1 MTGARQKRIPDA
13 VWRSFPFLLALF
25 YGLTFTPLYRALGP
39 GAESFATAVVLLAA
53 GQRGLI
59 AGLVAAAGCV
69 TLHLVVGEVV
79 LGIPW
84 TNWLQGGHL
93 ATAMGLP
100 LVGAVVGRLRDLRVR
115 LDAEADA
122 RMQTE
127 LQLREAQQ
135 IAESA
140 NRAKGEF
147 LARMSHEIRTPMHGV
162 LGVTQVLL
170 ETPLSSDQR
179 QYVEMIRG
187 SGELLLTVIN
197 DILDFSKIEA
207 GRMELEDADFEVLPV
222 FRETLDLIAVT
233 ARHKGLRVELDVPGD
248 LPSWLGGDAVRLRQV
263 LINLLGNA
271 TKFTERGHIR
281 LRARTEAL
289 TARQVRLHVEVEDT
303 GIGIS
308 PEVLRNAFEPF
319 TQADASTTRVYGGT
333 GLGLAISSQ
342 LVQLMGGHLTCDS
355 VPGKGSTFAFDVPL
369 SVPDVVPL
377 VSTPESPKTRAEA
390 VVGHVLIAEDNRIN
404 QVIAKRLLESLGITV
419 DVVADGA
426 AAVQAVRQRHYDVVL
441 LDCQMPVLD
450 GYGAAQQIRAEE
462 AKGRHIPMLAVTA
475 SVMPEDHE
483 RARAAGVDAVL
494 MKPLRADELRQAV
507 LRHLPRVRRI
517 SQAIQL
523 PGASTELPVL
533 EVATLADLKRAGG
546 LATVHAVVGIFED
559 AAIQTRAELLAAA
572 RDREMLR
579 LLAHRQRGTAA
590 CVGARRLA
598 ASLSQLETIARSA
611 TDGEIDAALN
621 RIDRETEAALLV
633 LERYRNADSAAFLA
647 APVN

>member
-1 MTGARQKRIPDA
+1 MDGERQKRIPDA
-13 VWRSFPFLLALF
+13 IWRSFPLLLAIAYAL
-25 YGLTFTPLYRALGP
+25 GFTHLYQALGP
-39 GAESFATAVVLLAA
+39 GAESFATGVVLLAA
-53 GQRGLI
+53 GQRGLV
-59 AGLVAAAGCV
+59 AGLIAAAGCV
-69 TLHLVVGEVV
+69 ALHLALGEVV
-79 LGIPW
+79 LGIAW
-84 TNWLQGGHL
+84 SSWLQGGQL

-115 LDAEADA
+115 LDAEVTA
-122 RMQTE
+122 RVQTE

-135 IAESA
+135 IAETA

-170 ETPLSSDQR
+170 ETPLSLDQR
-179 QYVEMIRG
+179 QYVDMIQS

-207 GRMELEDADFEVLPV
+207 GRMELEEAEFELLPV
-222 FRETLDLIAVT
+222 LRETLDLVAVT
-233 ARHKGLRVELDVPGD
+233 ARHKGLQVALDVQPD
-248 LPSWLGGDAVRLRQV
+248 LPSWVAGDAVRLQQV

-271 TKFTERGHIR
+271 TKFTERGTIT
-281 LRARTEAL
+281 LRARTVAL
-289 TARQVRLHVEVEDT
+289 AAQNARLRVEVQDT
-303 GIGIS
+303 GIGIE
-308 PEVLRNAFEPF
+308 PDVLRRAFEPF

-342 LVQLMGGHLTCDS
+342 LVHLMGGRLECHS
-355 VPGKGSTFAFDVPL
+355 EPGHGSTFFFEIEMAL
-369 SVPDVVPL
+369 PDALPL
-377 VSTPESPKTRAEA
+377 VASTPISSPSAEA
-390 VVGHVLIAEDNRIN
+390 VVGHVLVAEDNRIN
-404 QVIAKRLLESLGITV
+404 QVIAKRLLETLGVSV
-419 DVVADGA
+419 DVVGDGA
-426 AAVQAVRQRHYDVVL
+426 AAVQAARHRRYDVVL

-450 GYGAAQQIRAEE
+450 GYAAAQQIRAAEP
-462 AKGRHIPMLAVTA
+462 KGQRVPMLAVTA

-507 LRHLPRVRRI
+507 LKHLPRMRRI

-523 PGASTELPVL
+523 PVSNTELPVL

-546 LATVHAVVGIFED
+546 LATVHAVVGIFEE
-559 AAIQTRAELLAAA
+559 AAAQTRAELTAAA
-572 RDREMLR
+572 RDREMLM

-611 TDGEIDAALN
+611 TDAEIDAALA
-621 RIDRETEAALLV
+621 RVDRETDATLRVLV
-633 LERYRNADSAAFLA
+633 RYRNADSAVFVAT
-647 APVN
+647 PVN